1 MVVRRHAVAGF
12 GGTWY
17 GPTVTTP
24 ATLIDQQI
32 AHFQGAEKKLFDKVD
47 DFFLGSPWTQTT
59 VGESEAALIKT
70 STNFVFPIVETATS
84 VLVPANPQVTVDR
97 ERLDEEM
104 PDEAL
109 TMAEDY
115 VNFTL
120 RRGKWPEELSF
131 SVQSAVKYGRAP
143 VKTTWDAEND
153 RPVSRFLDPRNYH
166 FDRTAPRWDDVR
178 YEFEATLLSRAD
190 IEKKIKAGF
199 YSADAL
205 KDVRGD
211 RYPTWMEPR
220 GNSDHNMQQ
229 LRNFQP
235 WFLVY
240 EFYDRETGKVQHI
253 INRQVVMEDN
263 IVYRPYELLTFNF
276 NGRDVGG
283 ISEIGL
289 ILSNQEEY
297 NWTETFLLNIL
308 RYGIPGI
315 LFDARAVSSEQM
327 QKLMESPLGAA
338 FGVALPNNVSS
349 ISDVFANRPVVQ
361 PPPGAE
367 EMLAKKRDAI
377 AYVSAMSDAMRAQ
390 TVGAK
395 TATELAFL
403 EGNTRN
409 RLRPRQTKVDALTA
423 AIAEKHLFLASKYMQ
438 NPRRFA
444 RPGSKLWTT
453 IDPYTLGD
461 VRASFKMVPYSP
473 METNKAVKAET
484 LRNLQSMLVNNP
496 NVNQRKLTAKM
507 LTLLDEGDLLMTEEE
522 LAAQQAAMQPP
533 AAGGSVPSP
542 EGPVGPVAEPSVA
555 EAPSALPPRAA
566 AFSDT
571 IGTPPEGA

>member
-1 MVVRRHAVAGF
+1 VNPVS
-12 GGTWY
+12 
-17 GPTVTTP
+17 
-24 ATLIDQQI
+24 LIEQQI
-32 AHFQGAEKKLFDKVD
+32 AHFQTAEKKLMDKVD
-47 DFFLGSPWTQTT
+47 DFFLGNPWAQTT
-59 VGESEAALIKT
+59 VGESEAALLKT

-84 VLVPANPQVTVDR
+84 VLVPSNPQVTVDR
-97 ERLDEEM
+97 ERLDVEM
-104 PDEAL
+104 PGPLLEA
-109 TMAEDY
+109 AEDY
-115 VNFTL
+115 VNYTL
-120 RRGKWPEELSF
+120 RMGRWPEELSF
-131 SVQSAVKYGRAP
+131 TVQSGVKYGRGV

-153 RPVSRFLDPRNYH
+153 RPVSRFIDPRNHH
-166 FDRTAPRWDDVR
+166 FDRTAPRWADVR

-190 IEKKIKAGF
+190 IEKRIKTGM
-199 YSADAL
+199 YSAEVL
-205 KDVRGD
+205 KDVSGD

-220 GNSDHNMQQ
+220 GQTDHTLQG

-235 WFLVY
+235 WYLVY
-240 EFYDRETGKVQHI
+240 EFYDREQGKVFHI
-253 INRQVVMEDN
+253 INRKVVMEDD

-308 RYGIPGI
+308 RFGIPGI
-315 LFDARAVSSEQM
+315 LYDGRALTDAQI
-327 QKLMESPLGAA
+327 QKIMESPLGAA
-338 FGVALPNNVSS
+338 IGIKLPQNVQS
-349 ISDVFANRPVVQ
+349 IGDAFIPRPMIQ

-377 AYVSAMSDAMRAQ
+377 SYVSAMSDAMRAQ

-409 RLRPRQTKVDALTA
+409 RLRPRQTRVDALTA
-423 AIAEKHLFLASKYMQ
+423 AVAEKHLFLAAKYMSK
-438 NPRRFA
+438 PRRFA
-444 RPGSKLWTT
+444 RPGSDLWVT
-453 IDPYTLGD
+453 IDPWSIGE
-461 VRASFKMVPYSP
+461 VQASFKMVPYSP

-507 LTLLDEGDLLMTEEE
+507 LHLLDEDDLLMSEEE
-522 LAAQQAAMQPP
+522 MAAMQ
-533 AAGGSVPSP
+533 AAAQAPGGSVPTP
-542 EGPVGPVAEPSVA
+542 EGPVGPTAEPPVA

>member
-1 MVVRRHAVAGF
+1 M
-12 GGTWY
+12 TS
-17 GPTVTTP
+17 PTT
-24 ATLIDQQI
+24 IIEQQI
-32 AHFQGAEKKLFDKVD
+32 SHFQTGEKVLFDKVD

-59 VGESEAALIKT
+59 VGASEAALLKT

-84 VLVPANPQVTVDR
+84 VLVPSNPQVTVDR

-104 PDEAL
+104 PSEAL
-109 TMAEDY
+109 EMAEDY
-115 VNFTL
+115 INYTL

-211 RYPTWMEPR
+211 RYPTWMEPK

-229 LRNFQP
+229 LRNYQP

-240 EFYDRETGKVQHI
+240 EFYDRERGKVQHI
-253 INRQVVMEDN
+253 IDRKVVMEDD
-263 IVYRPYELLTFNF
+263 IAYRPYELLSFNF

-308 RYGIPGI
+308 RYGIPGV
-315 LFDARAVSSEQM
+315 LYDSRAVTDTQM
-327 QKLMESPLGAA
+327 QKLMEAPLGSF
-338 FGVALPNNVSS
+338 FGVPLPPNVAS
-349 ISDVFANRPVVQ
+349 IGDVFMNRPVVQ

-367 EMLAKKRDAI
+367 EMLAKKRDGI
-377 AYVSAMSDAMRAQ
+377 AFVSAISDAQRSQ

-395 TATELAFL
+395 TATELAFM

-409 RLRPRQTKVDALTA
+409 RLRPRQNRVDALTA
-423 AIAEKHLFLASKYMQ
+423 AIAEKHLYLASKYMQ
-438 NPRRFA
+438 KPRTFA
-444 RPGSKLWTT
+444 RPGSDLWTT

-461 VRASFKMVPYSP
+461 VRAAFKMVPYSP

-507 LTLLDEGDLLMTEEE
+507 LHLLDEDDLLMSEEE
-522 LAAQQAAMQPP
+522 LAAQQAAMQAAQQPP
-533 AAGGSVPSP
+533 GGSVPSP
-542 EGPVGPVAEPSVA
+542 QGPVGPVAEPPVA

-571 IGTPPEGA
+571 VGTPPEGA